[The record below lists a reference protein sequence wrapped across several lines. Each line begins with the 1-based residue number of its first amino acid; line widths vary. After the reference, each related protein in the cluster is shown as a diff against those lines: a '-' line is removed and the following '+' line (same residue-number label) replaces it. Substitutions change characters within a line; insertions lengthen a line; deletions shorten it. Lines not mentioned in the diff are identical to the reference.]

1 MNTICD
7 LDDADKAGRGLLV
20 FIPDMTPEMILTCD
34 QTFVTGPKFCNYA
47 RGYVPSKDADV
58 PRSTVGWCGLLS
70 MPEIDETRPCTL
82 ATLGCSGALEIL
94 EMLDRCAEKLNE
106 RLVGGVYRRPRKR
119 NNDARLQIQAE
130 MRVVRQRAVGGA

>member
-1 MNTICD
+1 MNTMCY

-20 FIPDMTPEMILTCD
+20 FIPDMTPKMILTCD
-34 QTFVTGPKFCNYA
+34 QTFVNGPEFCNYA
-47 RGYVPSKDADV
+47 RGYMPSKGTDM

-70 MPEIDETRPCTL
+70 MPKIDETRPCTL

-94 EMLDRCAEKLNE
+94 EMLDCCAEKLNK
-106 RLVGGVYRRPRKR
+106 RLEGRPKKR
-119 NNDARLQIQAE
+119 NSDARLQIQAE